1 MTVVRNFYPLLWLLV
16 FWPELDLLRDVQ
28 SPAYFDVPIAAL
40 DRPIA
45 ALDRLVFGVN
55 LHAVWM
61 PAMPHVWL
69 SESMF
74 FMYVG
79 YYALIFLPPLFVA
92 VRGRQDAL
100 RDMTLR
106 LMVAYTGCYLIYIA
120 LPVLGPHYL
129 MELHPGPHTDG
140 IFHQL
145 ATAITGA
152 GSSRGTAFPS
162 SHVVGAVTIAFIAWR
177 WFPRWIAWLLTL
189 EALGVV
195 LATVY
200 TQNHYAI
207 DSLLG
212 LVLALALQVAVVPL
226 LYNLFAD
233 TTARAPMLPDFAHLL
248 PANRRAGSER

>member
-1 MTVVRNFYPLLWLLV
+1 MAVLRNFYPLLWLLV
-16 FWPELDLLRDVQ
+16 FWPELDLLRDAQ
-28 SPAYFDVPIAAL
+28 SPAYL
-40 DRPIA
+40 DGPIA

-55 LHAVWM
+55 LHAIWM
-61 PAMPHVWL
+61 PAMPHLWL

-79 YYALIFLPPLFVA
+79 YYALIFLPPVFVA
-92 VRGRQDAL
+92 LQGRGHAL
-100 RDMTLR
+100 RDMTMR
-106 LMVAYTGCYLIYIA
+106 LMVAYTGCYLIYIV

-129 MELHPGPHTDG
+129 MEPHPGPHTEG

-145 ATAITGA
+145 ASAITGA

-177 WFPRWIAWLLTL
+177 WFPRWVAWLFTF

-212 LVLALALQVAVVPL
+212 LILALVFQVAAVPL
-226 LYNLFAD
+226 LYGLFASRK
-233 TTARAPMLPDFAHLL
+233 TQAPMLPDFAHVY
-248 PANRRAGSER
+248 PANRRVESGQ